1 MSDNNRIEELDATIC
16 NLGSELDD
24 IIYKD
29 FKIDSKMLDE
39 LSELTGVRNELMNT
53 FGFVGSNV
61 SSVNS
66 GNCLT
71 IIYNSIPDFIEFRP
85 CSDALKFIVKTN
97 THTTFYKYY
106 WYQYEDSGPNVLAIL
121 SLENEEIDRI
131 SDRIVEIEEIIDD
144 TEKAKQIWFSNNR
157 FKIDDLR
164 YKIKVAQHELDSL
177 IVKNKSRWRYLR

>member
-1 MSDNNRIEELDATIC
+1 MIIMSDNNRIEELDATIC

-29 FKIDSKMLDE
+29 FKIDSKILDE

-131 SDRIVEIEEIIDD
+131 SDRIVEIKEIIDD

-157 FKIDDLR
+157 FKI
-164 YKIKVAQHELDSL
+164 V
-177 IVKNKSRWRYLR
+177 